1 MKKERGEMDQET
13 MKTRQRIE
21 KAAVTLFSQLGYDG
35 VGMRAIA
42 GQAGVAVS
50 VIYYYFKN
58 KEVLYRDVVLGSF
71 QNVMEKARLYIEEH
85 KGEELKSIALGL
97 LEATD
102 ALPESDKERL
112 RIAVYEIMGFGKTNL
127 LREELAS
134 LYKQYEMVFY
144 SFFWEK
150 LKKREESFASSRVL
164 FAYLSG
170 KAAQI
175 VIKGS
180 IPRDAT
186 AGDLSVL
193 C

>member
-1 MKKERGEMDQET
+1 MDQET

-21 KAAVTLFSQLGYDG
+21 KAAVTLFSELGYEG
-35 VGMRAIA
+35 VGMRGIA
-42 GQAGVAVS
+42 REAGVAVS

-58 KEVLYRDVVLGSF
+58 KEVLYRDVVLASF
-71 QNVMEKARLYIEEH
+71 QNIMEQARLYIEEH
-85 KGEELKSIALGL
+85 RGADLKSIALGL
-97 LEATD
+97 LDAAA
-102 ALPESDKERL
+102 ALPESEKERL
-112 RIAVYEIMGFGKTNL
+112 KIAVFEIMGFGKANL
-127 LREELAS
+127 LREELAA

-164 FAYLSG
+164 FAYLSA
-170 KAAQI
+170 KVAEI

-180 IPRDAT
+180 IPRDTT